1 MLKNWGIVKNWGV
14 PEANEFLYFLSIKN
28 IIRTVAKIFGKHII
42 NN

>member
-14 PEANEFLYFLSIKN
+14 PEANEFLSIKN
-28 IIRTVAKIFGKHII
+28 IIGTIAKIFGKHII